1 MKKNSSEVSLIFF
14 VVVIEA
20 GPLDSPGWGRRG
32 RSASPQG
39 QRWRHRPPKPLRISL
54 VLVALPVVTWVEVD
68 SFVEVA
74 HLDVA
79 RLLLAEVVGKLA
91 EPFRGHPQ
99 QVDQLFVVRMVAEHL
114 HQALDKPV
122 KFNNGTLFQY
132 GLWFLPRWVC

>member
-1 MKKNSSEVSLIFF
+1 
-14 VVVIEA
+14 
-20 GPLDSPGWGRRG
+20 
-32 RSASPQG
+32 
-39 QRWRHRPPKPLRISL
+39 L
-54 VLVALPVVTWVEVD
+54 VGLPVVTWVEVD

-132 GLWFLPRWVC
+132 GL